1 MPAQLRALLPLL
13 PNASAISAWAMFAD
27 ATSKVALKI
36 LNISS
41 LQLLGG
47 FFLLF

>member
-1 MPAQLRALLPLL
+1 MSAKLRALLPLL
-13 PNASAISAWAMFAD
+13 LSGSAISAWAMFAD

-41 LQLLGG
+41 LQLLG
-47 FFLLF
+47 